1 MMMHAIYGPKRKH
14 LLLLSESSIIS
25 SFRTI
30 FKQKKVAKQE
40 IDMYLNKGPKQEDI
54 KKDPQSIEIKI
65 YKIALQKVHSKF
77 WDHRWP
83 TSSFQ

>member
-1 MMMHAIYGPKRKH
+1 MLYSSVFNKMMMRAIYGPKRKH
-14 LLLLSESSIIS
+14 LLFLSESSIIS

-54 KKDPQSIEIKI
+54 KNTPK
-65 YKIALQKVHSKF
+65 H
-77 WDHRWP
+77 
-83 TSSFQ
+83 